1 MTPVTLDPWW
11 ILVELVISGAGFVLF
26 TYGRRQERLPQLL
39 GGLACM
45 VFPFF
50 VSSFA
55 GLFLGAVVVALG
67 TWWAV
72 RLGW

>member
-1 MTPVTLDPWW
+1 MSLDPWW
-11 ILVELVISGAGFVLF
+11 IILELVISGAGFVLF

-50 VSSFA
+50 VWSFA
-55 GLFLGAVVVALG
+55 GLLTGAAVVAFG

>member
-1 MTPVTLDPWW
+1 MSLDSWL
-11 ILVELVISGAGFVLF
+11 ILVELVVGGAGFVLF

-39 GGLACM
+39 GGLACL
-45 VFPFF
+45 VIPFF
-50 VSSFA
+50 LTSLA
-55 GLFLGAVVVALG
+55 GLLIGATVVTFG

>member
-1 MTPVTLDPWW
+1 VTLDPSW
-11 ILVELVISGAGFVLF
+11 ILVELLISGAGFVLF

-55 GLFLGAVVVALG
+55 GLFTGAAVVALG

>member
-1 MTPVTLDPWW
+1 MSFDPWW
-11 ILVELVISGAGFVLF
+11 ITVELLISGAGFVLF

-45 VFPFF
+45 VVPFF

-55 GLFLGAVVVALG
+55 GLFAGAAVVAVG